1 MVLFCTT
8 IAKAQD
14 TVRYFN
20 KTYWADTMNLLTPIG
35 VATNDGYYLIG
46 NCISVSQTSVFVM
59 KTDLAGNQE
68 WWVNVDVK
76 GNEDIP
82 SLQLGVQAIISK
94 DSCLV
99 FTYTKRVFGNGLLRD
114 IYLVKMRLDG
124 TIIWNK
130 QQVGYGEEQALQVI
144 ETHDGGFALFGFQY
158 YENDTTKYY
167 LVKTDTAGVEQ
178 WHQSYVL
185 DEHSVGLSFQQTA
198 DGGYILGG
206 YGYSNDT
213 QYDTYII
220 KTDSLGFVEWTN
232 NFGGQY
238 SDCGGKVNLLANGQY
253 LITSCYYPTD
263 NITRY
268 ARLSK
273 LNSNGFMIWDSI
285 YYTKPRCTS
294 PQTPVVFLADSS
306 FVTIMAY
313 STANTGRVSNL
324 LACFDLS
331 GNILWEQ
338 EFSSNLNEDCYL
350 KDLRRTPDG
359 GFIMAGYEYTSTP
372 QKGYLVKTDSLGRS
386 CSWVGCDSVAYSFPD
401 AVPPPPNIAN
411 NWQVYPNPAQ
421 DYLTISNLSTQQNT
435 TFVLYNVVGREQLRQ
450 NLNSPSFGGGE
461 GEVFGGGKGEATIS
475 TKHLPSGI
483 YLYQIINPQNQTL
496 QYGKVSIV
504 R

>member
-206 YGYSNDT
+206 YGYSNAT

-238 SDCGGKVNLLANGQY
+238 NDCGGTVNLLANGQY
-253 LITSCYYPTD
+253 LVLGCDYTSD
-263 NITRY
+263 FFDRY
-268 ARLSK
+268 LRLTK
-273 LNSNGFMIWDSI
+273 LNSAGTIVLDTV
-285 YYTKPRCTS
+285 YYNKDYKAQ
-294 PQTPVVFLADSS
+294 QTPAVFLSDST
-306 FVTIMAY
+306 FVFLTYTFSNI
-313 STANTGRVSNL
+313 TGRVVNVML
-324 LACFDLS
+324 HCDLS

-359 GFIMAGYEYTSTP
+359 GFVMAGYEYTSTP

-386 CSWVGCDSVAYSFPD
+386 CSWVGCDSVGYVYPVGIASPL
-401 AVPPPPNIAN
+401 PPPKEGVKEGGL
-411 NWQVYPNPAQ
+411 WVYPNPAQ
-421 DYLTISNLSTQQNT
+421 DYLTISNLMLEQNA
-435 TFVLYNVVGREQLRQ
+435 TFVLYDVVGKTVLQQ
-450 NLNSPSFGGGE
+450 TLNSPS
-461 GEVFGGGKGEATIS
+461 FGGGKGEATIS
-475 TKHLPSGI
+475 TKHLPSGM
-483 YLYQIINPQNQTL
+483 YLYHIFNPQKQTL

-504 R
+504 H